1 MSHRP
6 GTILMHP
13 VASSRSARL
22 QNPEIKYVVHL
33 TVRGDPAAAEVTSL
47 LQRLGSF
54 TEDRNSICSIYTVA
68 VSAWVLV
75 PHAAA
80 PSSGQCR
87 YCTPQV
93 SMQTHGY
100 TQNHPPAS
108 RVVNYNE

>member
-1 MSHRP
+1 MDP
-6 GTILMHP
+6 MG
-13 VASSRSARL
+13 SSRSARL
-22 QNPEIKYVVHL
+22 QNPEVKYVVHL
-33 TVRGDPAAAEVTSL
+33 TVRGDPAAAEVTCL

-75 PHAAA
+75 PYAAP

-100 TQNHPPAS
+100 TQDHPPAS
-108 RVVNYNE
+108 QIVNYNECSGE